1 MKPNRPDISLIRK
14 YLNGE
19 LDERAMYQ
27 LERQAQDD
35 PALLDLI
42 EGMEMGDQAS
52 DEAALLE
59 INLLIQQRS
68 QPEKTVKFVPWKT
81 WSVAA
86 SLLILCGVGV
96 LWLQQ
101 RKPDAT
107 QVVQKTKKI
116 PVPQDQPLISEA
128 EVSAKLSENKE
139 VIASVIHKQKA
150 RTPEISTFRSTELP
164 PMESAQ
170 SAPVEAKKTAS
181 ARMSTSTLA
190 KRLDSA
196 FQSDGNLNEV
206 VTIGYGTPK
215 KSVDARSM
223 LEPDST
229 VASTALAGKVAGV
242 SIQSADQRAI
252 RIRGR
257 NSIDNAEPESGWKAY
272 SKYLEKK
279 ARKINGITGI
289 VVLTFNLDQEGK
301 PIEVVVLN
309 GLTDEA
315 NQKAIE
321 LLNKG
326 SRWKRTAGMDG
337 RITLVIRF
345 H

>member
-52 DEAALLE
+52 DEATLIE
-59 INLLIQQRS
+59 INSLIQQRS
-68 QPEKTVKFVPWKT
+68 QAEKTVKFVPWKT

-86 SLLILCGVGV
+86 SLLVLCGVGV

-101 RKPDAT
+101 RKPEAT

-116 PVPQDQPLISEA
+116 PVPQDQPLIPEA

-150 RTPEISTFRSTELP
+150 KIPEINTLIRIESP
-164 PMESAQ
+164 AMESAQ
-170 SAPVEAKKTAS
+170 PAPIEANKTAS
-181 ARMSTSTLA
+181 ARMSTSALA
-190 KRLDSA
+190 KRMDSA
-196 FQSDGNLNEV
+196 FQSDGDLHEV
-206 VTIGYGTPK
+206 VVAGYGAQK

-223 LEPDST
+223 LKPDSN

-242 SIQSADQRAI
+242 SVQSADQRAI
-252 RIRGR
+252 RIRGKS
-257 NSIDNAEPESGWKAY
+257 SIDNAEPESGWKAY
-272 SKYLEKK
+272 SRYLEKK
-279 ARKINGITGI
+279 AKKINGVTGI
-289 VVLTFNLDQEGK
+289 VVLTFNLDQEGR

-309 GLTDEA
+309 GLTDAA

-326 SRWKRTAGMDG
+326 SKWKRPAGTDG
-337 RITLVIRF
+337 RITLVIQF